1 MRAIVSTLLLRI
13 SGIVGL
19 LIVSLVP
26 AHLDAQTFEHPPI
39 IPTSADPYLIVA
51 ADVNNDGKQDLIYV
65 DGPGYTAHALHVL
78 LGKGDGT
85 FSHAPDISLPAG
97 LCCSLTVTDVTKDG
111 KADILLSGNNAT
123 SVEVAV
129 FVGNGDGTFQA
140 PVVTIFQ
147 PALISNFPAFRS
159 AFAVGDINGDG
170 NADLALLDSQN
181 GYIYFLL
188 GNSTGHF
195 TPGTPVMG
203 GTRDAVYLMDLNGD
217 GHLDILTTDSIGAG
231 FVVYLGKGDG
241 TFGGYTRYGFT
252 TSGGP
257 FLVADVNSDGHPD
270 VFAVEYPGNLGYFP
284 GNADGT
290 FGAFASL
297 GPSPSSNQLISVND
311 LNGDGI
317 LDLTFLTPSGLSVS
331 LGKNGPSFSTP
342 LTTITGGSTSVY
354 STLSTDPAPGDF
366 NGDGHIDLAM
376 AAEGGIVILLG
387 KGDGTFASVSF
398 YDMGHQVG
406 GAAVAKFSGSNFQDI
421 AVSLPATFPRLLLGN
436 GTGKFTLGPD
446 PNPSYGTQPLNAT
459 VLAADFNG
467 DGKPDLNIGNAVPN
481 TSYSGTQS
489 VELNQGNG
497 VFGSPIAVQHGSPNI
512 VDLNGD
518 GRADMIF
525 ASDQI
530 YVSLGQA
537 DGSFRLVTTPLR
549 LAEFSGL
556 FNVGDVNRDG
566 KPDLILNYRD
576 HFEVW
581 FGNGDGTFTYRSST
595 NIQNVVNDV
604 VAVIADL
611 DGDGNG
617 DVVLAP
623 DFNPGSPMGP
633 LAIFYGNG
641 DGTFQEPVYLPASH
655 RYSQVTAVDVNRDNK
670 LDLVMTDGAGIAVMM
685 NLGGRKFDSE
695 VNYIA
700 GRSVSILNVMDVN
713 GDGYP
718 DIVVA
723 NTDGTT
729 VTVLLNQP
737 NGTPPGGT
745 TVTGNLTVQP
755 EPSVAG
761 QPFTISLSVTGQN
774 TGAPI
779 PTGLVGF
786 SIDGAFVTDAQ
797 LVNGATSYIY
807 SASLIPIPHTVTAT
821 YNGDSNYGPKSFA
834 LTHVVQPPTYSTQT
848 ILTVAPPTLLASQ
861 TVRLTASVSSSV
873 TVGAGVMTFLDGGN
887 TIGSAPINSSQTAYF
902 DTALLASGA
911 HSLSAKFEG
920 YTQYGFDIT
929 TAYVAAIFSPSTSV
943 PATVTVTANQTS
955 VRITASSN
963 SATAGTVITFAAQ
976 VVSSTGA
983 PFGGVSFVD
992 GSALLGTVSLTAN
1005 GSASYSTASLGI
1017 GSHSISAVFNAN
1029 GPYAEST
1036 SSSVTV
1042 SITGAPAVAA
1052 SVFVAVERQVDMVT
1066 GNSSLVASVLST
1078 KPLADGNVIF
1088 LDSGA
1093 ILGTAPVGSSGI
1105 ARLENIQMA
1114 SGTHDLTAS
1123 FAGTSQFA
1131 PSVSPELNE
1140 QWPQSGQGFSM
1151 QITPEQIPNGTAG
1164 VAALKINVTPLG
1176 NFREA
1181 VEFSCASGLPVGYR
1195 CDFSPAILS
1204 GTGASSLLILPTLK
1218 SAQLR
1223 SSPERGPAIVIG
1235 CVFALL
1241 LGSCKRRQFSRL
1253 VLLAAIAVSAALGGC
1268 NSSMR
1273 SAQTGQTV
1281 VLTVQASTASGSQSI
1296 IHSGQVAVHMP
1307 ANKGF

>member
-1 MRAIVSTLLLRI
+1 MRTLVSIRFLRI

-19 LIVSLVP
+19 TLFSLVP
-26 AHLDAQTFEHPPI
+26 VQLGAQTFEHPPFV
-39 IPTSADPYLIVA
+39 PTSADPYLIVV
-51 ADVNNDGKQDLIYV
+51 ADVNNDGKPDLIYV
-65 DGPGYTAHALHVL
+65 DGPAYAAHALHIL

-97 LCCSLTVTDVTKDG
+97 LCCSLTVADVTKDG
-111 KADILLSGNNAT
+111 KADILLSGSNAT
-123 SVEVAV
+123 SVNVAV

-140 PVVTIFQ
+140 PVVTTFQ
-147 PALISNFPAFRS
+147 PALISLYPAFGS
-159 AFAVGDINGDG
+159 PFAVGDINGDG
-170 NADLALLDSQN
+170 NTDLALLDSQN

-188 GNSTGHF
+188 GNSAGHF
-195 TPGTPVMG
+195 TPSTPVQSS
-203 GTRDAVYLMDLNGD
+203 TRDAVYLLDLNGD

-284 GNADGT
+284 GKADGSFGT
-290 FGAFASL
+290 FTSL

-317 LDLTFLTPSGLSVS
+317 LDLTFLTPGGIGVS
-331 LGKNGPSFSTP
+331 LGKSGPTFAAP
-342 LTTITGGSTSVY
+342 LTTITGGSTGVY
-354 STLSTDPAPGDF
+354 STLPTHPVLADF
-366 NGDGHIDLAM
+366 NGDGHLDLAM
-376 AAEGGIVILLG
+376 AAEGGIAILLG
-387 KGDGTFASVSF
+387 KGDGTFASVHF

-421 AVSLPATFPRLLLGN
+421 AVTLPATFPRLLLGD

-467 DGKPDLNIGNAVPN
+467 DGKPDLNIGNALPN

-549 LAEFSGL
+549 LAQFSGL

-581 FGNGDGTFTYRSST
+581 FGNGDGTFTYASST

-617 DVVLAP
+617 DMVMAP

-641 DGTFQEPVYLPASH
+641 DGTFQQPVYLPVSH
-655 RYSQVTAVDVNRDNK
+655 RFSQVTAVDVNRDNK

-685 NLGGRKFDSE
+685 NLGARKFDSE
-695 VNYIA
+695 VDYIA
-700 GRSVSILNVMDVN
+700 GRSVSIVNVVDVN

-729 VTVLLNQP
+729 VTILLNQP

-745 TVTGNLTVQP
+745 TVTGNLSVQP
-755 EPSVAG
+755 EPSFAG
-761 QPFTISLSVTGQN
+761 QPFTITLSVAGQ
-774 TGAPI
+774 TSGAPV
-779 PTGLVGF
+779 PTGSVGF
-786 SIDGAFVTDAQ
+786 SIDGAFVADTQ
-797 LVNGATSYIY
+797 LVNGATSYTY
-807 SASLIPIPHTVTAT
+807 SANLIPIPHTVTAA
-821 YNGDSNYGPKSFA
+821 YNGDSNYGPRSFA
-834 LTHVVQPPTYSTQT
+834 VTHVVQPPTYSTQT
-848 ILTVAPPTLLASQ
+848 ILTAAPSTLLASQ
-861 TVRLTASVSSSV
+861 TVRLKA
-873 TVGAGVMTFLDGGN
+873 TVGSSPAVSAGVVTFLDGGN
-887 TIGSAPINSSQTAYF
+887 AIGSAPINSSQTAYF
-902 DTALLASGA
+902 DTALLAPGA

-920 YTQYGFDIT
+920 YMQYGFNIT
-929 TAYVAAIFSPSTSV
+929 TAYVAAIFSPSTSAA
-943 PATVTVTANQTS
+943 ATVTVNANQTS
-955 VRITASSN
+955 VGITASAN
-963 SATAGTVITFAAQ
+963 SATAGTVVTFTAQ
-976 VVSSTGA
+976 VASNAGG
-983 PFGGVSFVD
+983 PFGGVSFFD
-992 GSALLGTVSLTAN
+992 GNVLLGTISLTAN
-1005 GSASYSTASLGI
+1005 GSTTYSTASLGI
-1017 GSHSISAVFNAN
+1017 GSHSISAAFNAN
-1029 GPYAEST
+1029 GPYAGST

-1042 SITGAPAVAA
+1042 AITAAAAAAA
-1052 SVFVAVERQVDMVT
+1052 SVMVAVEPQVDAAT
-1066 GNSSLVASVLST
+1066 GNSSLVATVLSA
-1078 KPLADGNVIF
+1078 KPLAAGNVIF
-1088 LDSGA
+1088 LDSGT
-1093 ILGTAPVGSSGI
+1093 ILGTAPVDSPGI
-1105 ARLENIQMA
+1105 ARLENTQMS
-1114 SGTHDLTAS
+1114 SGAHSLTAS
-1123 FAGTSQFA
+1123 FAGTAQFA
-1131 PSVSPELNE
+1131 PSVSPQLNE

-1151 QITPEQIPNGTAG
+1151 QIAPEQIPNGTAG
-1164 VAALKINVTPLG
+1164 VAALKISVTPLG
-1176 NFREA
+1176 DFREA

-1195 CDFSPAILS
+1195 CEFSPAVLS
-1204 GTGASSLLILPTLK
+1204 GTGASSLLILPTMKL
-1218 SAQLR
+1218 AQLR
-1223 SSPERGPAIVIG
+1223 SSPQRGPAIVIG

-1241 LGSCKRRQFSRL
+1241 LGSWKRRQFS
-1253 VLLAAIAVSAALGGC
+1253 LLLLFAAIAASAALGGC

-1273 SAQTGQTV
+1273 STQTAQTV

-1296 IHSGQVAVHMP
+1296 IHSGQVAVRIP
-1307 ANKGF
+1307 ASKAF